1 MDTPAG
7 SGAAER
13 LKASTQ
19 SLGYV
24 ILLSTITA
32 ISGFLFGYNTAV
44 INGVL
49 LFLRRQFAPSDLDA
63 EIAASAILV
72 GALLGAAAASIIG
85 DRYGRK
91 KSLMFSAV
99 LFTISP
105 LAAAVA
111 STVALFSAAR
121 LVGGL
126 AIGLASVLTP
136 VYIAEISPSKHRGAL
151 VSLNQLGIV
160 IGILVALLAGWG
172 LSGLGENS
180 WRWMLAVAVVPSL
193 IFFGGLFAIPES
205 PRWLITRG
213 RSTEAMR
220 TLARLVGERAAAEE
234 VQTVTTASAE
244 EQGSWSELFSGDMR
258 KRLAVG
264 MSLAL
269 FSQIT
274 GVNAVLY
281 YGSVI
286 IREHFPGQSTG
297 MVLASSVIIGTVNL
311 IATLVAMVFLDRW
324 GRRVILMTASGG
336 MAVALACLVVG
347 LNVPSSPPVLM
358 LASIKGVGLETAEML
373 VVEVLTRHLR
383 DRRAVARYGGLT
395 GSPDESG
402 SRSREKGLARAGN
415 ARVRRGMI
423 QLAWRFLMFQK
434 ESALAKWF
442 EARTA
447 NGPRGVRKT
456 MIVALARKLL
466 IDLWRFV
473 EDGVMPAGVELFD
486 PA

>member
-1 MDTPAG
+1 MDTPAVRSETETVEA
-7 SGAAER
+7 SG
-13 LKASTQ
+13 Q

-63 EIAASAILV
+63 EIAASAVLV
-72 GALLGAAAASIIG
+72 GALLGAAAASVIG

-91 KSLMFSAV
+91 KSLMFSAI

-105 LAAAVA
+105 IAAAA
-111 STVALFSAAR
+111 ANTVAFFSGAR
-121 LVGGL
+121 LLGGL

-160 IGILVALLAGWG
+160 IGILAAYLSGWG
-172 LSGLGENS
+172 LSGFGENS

-205 PRWLITRG
+205 PRWLISRG
-213 RSTEAMR
+213 RQAEAVR
-220 TLARLVGERAAAEE
+220 TLTRLVGGRAAAEE
-234 VQTVTTASAE
+234 IRSVQTASAD
-244 EQGSWSELFSGDMR
+244 EQGSWSEVFSGDMR

-264 MSLAL
+264 ALLAL
-269 FSQIT
+269 FSQVT

-286 IREHFPGQSTG
+286 ISEHFPGQSTG
-297 MVLASSVIIGTVNL
+297 MALASNVIIGTVNL

-336 MAVALACLVVG
+336 MTLALSCLVIG
-347 LNVPSSPPVLM
+347 LNVQGAPLALM
-358 LASIKGVGLETAEML
+358 LASILAYVAFFAFGLGPGPWLIISEIFPTKVRGRAASIATSILWSGALL
-373 VVEVLTRHLR
+373 VTFTFLTLVNVLKLWGTFAVFGALSLVCFLYVW
-383 DRRAVARYGGLT
+383 RAVPETKGRTLEQIQ
-395 GSPDESG
+395 ESWG
-402 SRSREKGLARAGN
+402 K
-415 ARVRRGMI
+415 
-423 QLAWRFLMFQK
+423 
-434 ESALAKWF
+434 
-442 EARTA
+442 
-447 NGPRGVRKT
+447 
-456 MIVALARKLL
+456 
-466 IDLWRFV
+466 
-473 EDGVMPAGVELFD
+473 
-486 PA
+486 